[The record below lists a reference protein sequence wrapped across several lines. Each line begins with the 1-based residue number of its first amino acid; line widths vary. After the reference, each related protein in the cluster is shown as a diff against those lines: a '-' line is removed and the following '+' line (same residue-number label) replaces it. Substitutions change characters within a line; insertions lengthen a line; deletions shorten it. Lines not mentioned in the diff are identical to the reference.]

1 MTSLANTI
9 WQIVAHW
16 NQDLFLQAGSTDP
29 AAALDNGSAAAGN
42 VLAKEQGKTAGGQ
55 ASAVKETAGTIS
67 DTGQGKPVGS
77 KGAAAKGAAVKGV
90 IAKGAAVK
98 GATAKDAVVKG
109 ANAKGAAVPS
119 AADDSALG
127 QVKAVGGKASA
138 AKVASDK
145 QPAKRAAKQAPKKAV
160 LTSAQPASH
169 AVAAVA
175 KPSAG
180 KQSAV
185 SKTPAIASPVAV
197 LPADELEPATVAAS
211 TSPPAALQPDV
222 DRGEGRIKQSSSKAD
237 SADVQAATAAAGRQY
252 RQPDGRSN
260 KRKILDGLTE
270 DNLARSLYAERN
282 VGQVDLRGALLR

>member
-1 MTSLANTI
+1 MTSLADTI
-9 WQIVAHW
+9 WQIFAHW

-42 VLAKEQGKTAGGQ
+42 VLAKERGKTAGGQ

-67 DTGQGKPVGS
+67 DTGQGKHVGS
-77 KGAAAKGAAVKGV
+77 KGAAAKGAAVKGAA
-90 IAKGAAVK
+90 AKGAAVK
-98 GATAKDAVVKG
+98 DAAVKG

-119 AADDSALG
+119 AADGSALG
-127 QVKAVGGKASA
+127 QVKAVGGKAPA

-197 LPADELEPATVAAS
+197 LSADELEPATVAAS